1 MHVYLSLGVALLLIA
16 QPLSGQQQRTTQG
29 QQSQRTTTAGGEENK
44 TPTGTGHDC
53 GTIPEL
59 PTLPFLTIAEY
70 DGTRNWSLEDR
81 KEPGRLS
88 ADDDSILILCV
99 DPQALARHRTYA
111 NSNISFEAKIGS
123 RPIEVQGYTEVGKQT
138 GVVLAGL
145 RSTSV
150 PELRTFM
157 RRVRAVKSDDTPAE
171 LLEKS
176 RLVLQSL
183 TVATATN
190 DVAAGTTEVLQTS
203 SSDLAGKREDLSSSI
218 LTATTAGAQR
228 DTLQAQRSRANR
240 EVDEAEAALEQART
254 AVKDAERDR
263 DRLVDRVNTLSAQA
277 APDPA
282 LPAAQQA
289 LAEARTLLATRQ
301 QVAVGGEDAVREK
314 RARLAEIERDLI
326 RQDETFRNAMDRI
339 RTVVD
344 DLSTLFPAQEDQ
356 LRTIVT
362 LASDVPNGFIN
373 LKTQDAKSGDVLYIN
388 LRIYSNS
395 SQDTYRTVPVANI
408 YIRDYGFVTNISPSF
423 MLVKRSTEP
432 DVTTDTSNF
441 KGAAGVS
448 LLFSHRARPFQKAW
462 TAFNGLSAGINVS
475 YLDFDTTQ
483 NLEIGAGPVFGFFKD
498 RVHAGVGWNLNVS
511 DSRFYYYVGFGFAN
525 IQRQNNGNDATQ
537 TPATP

>member
-1 MHVYLSLGVALLLIA
+1 MRANSYLAVAVALLSL
-16 QPLSGQQQRTTQG
+16 QLSAQQQKTRPVQNE
-29 QQSQRTTTAGGEENK
+29 RVTAPEGKENK
-44 TPTGTGHDC
+44 SPAGAGNDC

-70 DGTRNWSLEDR
+70 DGTKNWSLEDR
-81 KEPGRLS
+81 KELGRLA

-157 RRVRAVKSDDTPAE
+157 RRVRAVKSDDSFAE
-171 LLEKS
+171 LVEKA

-183 TVATATN
+183 TVATATT

-203 SSDLAGKREDLSSSI
+203 SSDLAGKREDLSASI
-218 LTATTAGAQR
+218 LTASTTSAQR
-228 DTLQAQRSRANR
+228 DALQAQRSRTNR
-240 EVDEAEAALEQART
+240 EAEEAETSLEQARA
-254 AVKDAERDR
+254 AVKDAERER
-263 DRLVDRVNTLSAQA
+263 DRLVERVNTLSAQA
-277 APDPA
+277 VPDPN

-289 LAEARTLLATRQ
+289 VTEARALLGTRQ
-301 QVAVGGEDAVREK
+301 QVVVSAEDAVREK
-314 RARLAEIERDLI
+314 RARLAELERDLI
-326 RQDETFRNAMDRI
+326 RQDETYRNAIDRI
-339 RTVVD
+339 RTIVG

-388 LRIYSNS
+388 LRVYSNS
-395 SQDTYRTVPVANI
+395 SQDTYRTVPVANV
-408 YIRDYGFVTNISPSF
+408 YIRDYGFVTTISPSF

-432 DVTTDTSNF
+432 DDKTDSSNF

-462 TAFNGLSAGINVS
+462 TAFNGFSAGINVS

-483 NLEIGAGPVFGFFKD
+483 NLEIGAGPVFGFFRD

-525 IQRQNNGNDATQ
+525 IQRQSNGSGAAQ